1 MVTQDLHKIKQT
13 RVGSTPAGGSNNTQW
28 VTEKVRGKTG
38 SGKRPWR
45 ELGKRDSGDLGIFND
60 QNMLYI
66 YG

>member
-1 MVTQDLHKIKQT
+1 
-13 RVGSTPAGGSNNTQW
+13 VGSTPAGGSNNTQW